1 MPHDQA
7 PEGNY
12 LGCPVDAGFEKTA
25 GGAPYFAVRLN
36 VSHRW
41 SNQSSQWE
49 PLPAHEAMLKLW
61 LTAKARP
68 YTMDKLNRLGFGGD
82 FNAPTF
88 SGTSVEQGIALVCT
102 HNERGY
108 EEWNLQRPQ
117 GRSQGQAP
125 DADYIRQ
132 LNAEWQNGMGSSP
145 GAPSAPPAPA
155 GDVDAAG
162 GDVPF

>member
-25 GGAPYFAVRLN
+25 GGTRYFAVWLN
-36 VSHRW
+36 VSHYC
-41 SNQSSQWE
+41 SAQSSKWE
-49 PLPAHEAMLKLW
+49 PLPAREAVLKLW
-61 LTAKARP
+61 LSKDAKP
-68 YTMDKLNRLGFGGD
+68 YTMKKLDRLGFGGD
-82 FNAPTF
+82 FSNPTF
-88 SGTSVEQGIALVCT
+88 SGTSVEQGITLVCT